1 MLLTV
6 VGSSDAVN
14 AGARGNSCYL
24 LESPG
29 AAKLMIDFG
38 PTALLGL
45 RRLGVAPSELGGI
58 AFTHLHGDHTGGFP
72 VLCIETMFG
81 PPQPAPSRRPLRV
94 LGPPLTQATLTSLF
108 RAAYSE
114 LEPELPARVALQ
126 IDELAPGQE
135 RPFQGYRIRA
145 FAADHMAPP
154 HQALC
159 LRITDSHAKTIAFS
173 GDTRIC
179 PGLLAAADGADLLVA
194 DCSRLTPPAGPHATW
209 SDWQPLLPT
218 LRARS
223 LLLTHLGADVRQSSS
238 TLLEGLT
245 LPLPVRFADDGMVI
259 EI

>member
-14 AGARGNSCYL
+14 AGGRGNSCYL

-29 AAKLMIDFG
+29 AGSLMVDFG
-38 PTALLGL
+38 PTALLAL
-45 RRLGVAPSELGGI
+45 RRLGVAPAALGGI
-58 AFTHLHGDHTGGFP
+58 VFTHLHGDHTGGFP
-72 VLCIETMFG
+72 LLCIETMFG
-81 PPQPAPSRRPLRV
+81 APQPPPSKPRLSV
-94 LGPPLTQATLTSLF
+94 LGPPLTEATLHGVF

-114 LEPELPARVALQ
+114 LERELPARVALD
-126 IDELAPGQE
+126 IDEFSPGEE
-135 RPFQGYRIRA
+135 RDFQGYRVRA

-159 LRITDSHAKTIAFS
+159 LRVSDAAGKTIAFS

-194 DCSRLTPPAGPHATW
+194 DCSRLAPPAGPHATW
-209 SDWQPLLPT
+209 AEWRAILPT

-223 LLLTHLGADVRQSSS
+223 LLLTHLGADIRQAAP
-238 TLLEGLT
+238 TLLDGLD
-245 LPLPVRFADDGMVI
+245 LPLPVRVADDGLVI
-259 EI
+259 EV